1 MKGIELSEKF
11 FTEHGL
17 PMIQSQFPDIMHLLA
32 FGLVGSGSECFGF
45 DDDIS
50 RDHDFE
56 AGFCIFIPDND
67 LIDSRT
73 QFRLERAYAS
83 LPKEFMGF
91 RRSNILPVGGN
102 RHGVINIGDFFE
114 SKIGCRD
121 GKLSLGNWFAIPE
134 NSLAEA
140 VNGKIFADNYGAL
153 TEIRA
158 LVSQMPEDV
167 RLKKIAGKLLMMGQ
181 SGQYNYPRCI
191 SRGDSAAAQLS
202 VIEFCQNAIN
212 VIFLIN
218 RTYMPYYKWT
228 FRALKNLPYLSH
240 LADDLEYLMSNANTS
255 AEAEKKVAVIEKIC
269 ACIADSLRLQSLT
282 EYGGNEAEG
291 HAYSVNNKIKDGNI
305 RNLHILY
312 AV

>member
-1 MKGIELSEKF
+1 MKGIELSERF

-17 PMIQSQFPDIMHLLA
+17 PMIQSQFSDIMPLLA
-32 FGLVGSGSECFGF
+32 FGLIGSGSECFGF

-91 RRSNILPVGGN
+91 RHSSVLPVGGN

-240 LADDLEYLMSNANTS
+240 LADDLEYLMSSANTS
-255 AEAEKKVAVIEKIC
+255 AEAKKKVAVIEKIC
-269 ACIADSLRLQSLT
+269 TCIADSLRLQSLT